1 MIILHIHNSRIE
13 LHTFLSIKGSRDALI
28 NMKNVSYIPITTS
41 PQCKIESYLMEMK
54 FYISNIN
61 DYVSCQLSCDI
72 PDKNMLAHVS
82 FKWNK
87 QIKKRK
93 QSKKKSQEKSIERIK
108 KNMACKLLYLRFSCM
123 HNGKIIKSLFY
134 WYYWNN
140 NMHGFPLSIK
150 YGESIEPTDNQILP
164 LNASS
169 IY

>member
-1 MIILHIHNSRIE
+1 MWVTYRLLHHLNVRLNLTLWRWNLTFPTLITMSVANSAATYLTKIWWYMLILNEINKSR
-13 LHTFLSIKGSRDALI
+13 R
-28 NMKNVSYIPITTS
+28 N
-41 PQCKIESYLMEMK
+41 
-54 FYISNIN
+54 
-61 DYVSCQLSCDI
+61 
-72 PDKNMLAHVS
+72 
-82 FKWNK
+82 
-87 QIKKRK
+87 
-93 QSKKKSQEKSIERIK
+93 KKSQEKSIERIN